1 MKRVTIAD
9 NVYSVGVADWNIR
22 HFHGYTYT
30 TGRGS
35 SYNAFLVMD
44 KKIALIDTVYGPFAQ
59 ELIEHIKEIVDPSKI
74 EYVVANHVETDH
86 SGALP
91 EIMKLCPNAT
101 VIGTAKCKEGLSKYY
116 PNNWKFQVVKTGDTV
131 SLGTKTLSFI
141 EAPMIHWPDSMWTYI
156 PQDELL
162 LSNDA
167 FGQHIA
173 STERFDDET
182 DNCILMDEA
191 AKYYANILIPFSSMI
206 AKKIAEVAASG
217 IKIKTIAPAHG
228 IVWRKNPVQIMEA
241 YASWSKG
248 LPLKN
253 DVLVCYETMW
263 NATENIAKAIVD
275 GLTEAGVE
283 ARLYNVAVSDR
294 TEILKDVLNC
304 KGVIL
309 GSSTHDNN
317 MLPTMAALVDF
328 IKGLKIKNRF
338 GAAFGAYGWSGE
350 SVKHLD
356 AALTESGIGIIAAP
370 LSIKWRASDE
380 EIKACV
386 EYGRAFA
393 EALKAK

>member
-1 MKRVTIAD
+1 MKKITVAD
-9 NVYSVGVADWNIR
+9 NVYSVGVVDWNIR

-35 SYNAFLVMD
+35 TYNAFLVMD
-44 KKIALIDTVYGPFAQ
+44 KKIALVDTVYGPFAN
-59 ELIEHIKEIVDPSKI
+59 ELIEHIKAIVDPSKI

-101 VIGTAKCKEGLSKYY
+101 VIGTAKCKEGLAKYY
-116 PNNWKFQVVKTGDTV
+116 PNNWKFQTVKTGDTV
-131 SLGTKTLSFI
+131 SLGTKTLQFI
-141 EAPMIHWPDSMWTYI
+141 EAAMIHWPDSMFTYI
-156 PQDELL
+156 PEDELL

-167 FGQHIA
+167 FGQHLA

-182 DNCILMDEA
+182 DPGILMDES

-206 AKKIAEVAASG
+206 AKKIADIAASG
-217 IKIKTIAPAHG
+217 ITIKTIAPAHG
-228 IVWRKNPVQIMEA
+228 VVWRANPGQIMNMYVNWA
-241 YASWSKG
+241 KG

-253 DVLVCYETMW
+253 DALVCYETMW
-263 NATENIAKAIVD
+263 NATEDMAKAIVE
-275 GLTEAGVE
+275 GLMEGGVE

-294 TEILKDVLNC
+294 TEILKDILNC
-304 KGVIL
+304 KAVLL

-328 IKGLKIKNRF
+328 IKGLKIKNRL

-350 SVKHLD
+350 SIKQLD
-356 AALTESGIGIIAAP
+356 AALTESGISIVAPP
-370 LSIKWRASDE
+370 LSVKWRASE
-380 EIKACV
+380 EELKACF
-386 EYGRAFA
+386 EYGRSIAG
-393 EALKAK
+393 KIKGS